1 MQYVA
6 FDFLAWVACAYFL
19 VRLCKSDDPRWWVAI
34 GASIGFGM
42 LTKYSMLVCAA
53 GIVVGILVTDL
64 RRHLRSKWLWIGVTV
79 SLLIFLPNFVWQ
91 VRHDF
96 VSLEFLRH
104 IHGRDVEIG
113 RTKDFLPD
121 QLLLTLLAFPLAV
134 VGLYFYFFS
143 RDGRRFRALGWL
155 YVIPFV
161 LFLIAKGRGYYMVS
175 AYPLLY
181 AGGAVKGELW
191 LGRLRRGWSRTAR
204 GIAWSAIMLNVLV
217 ASALLLPLAPINSRW
232 WNIVMKVNGEFR
244 EEIGWPELVETVAQ
258 IRDSLPEPDRTRV
271 AILCGNYGE
280 AGAINLYGPRY
291 GLPRA
296 ISGVNSFWERGY
308 GDPPPEA
315 LIVIGLSRQFLERN
329 FSSCELA
336 GRISN
341 RYRVDNE
348 ETRDHPGI
356 FVCRGLRRNWPE
368 FWRNFRHYG

>member
-1 MQYVA
+1 
-6 FDFLAWVACAYFL
+6 
-19 VRLCKSDDPRWWVAI
+19 
-34 GASIGFGM
+34 
-42 LTKYSMLVCAA
+42 MLVCAA

-348 ETRDHPGI
+348 ETRDHPDI